1 MKSFDSRIEFEEII
15 VSVDMF
21 SSTGITPLATIGQ
34 TRIKI
39 RLGRCIDAAQ
49 LESESARRAKTMI
62 VAADSGGQLMRNVLG
77 STAIS
82 VLS

>member
-1 MKSFDSRIEFEEII
+1 VKSFDSRIEFGEII
-15 VSVDMF
+15 ECVDMF
-21 SSTGITPLATIGQ
+21 PGSCITPLAT
-34 TRIKI
+34 RIKI
-39 RLGRCIDAAQ
+39 RVDRYMMK
-49 LESESARRAKTMI
+49 AKAMI

>member
-15 VSVDMF
+15 DCVDMF
-21 SSTGITPLATIGQ
+21 PGTCITPLA

-39 RLGRCIDAAQ
+39 RLGRYMDEAEA
-49 LESESARRAKTMI
+49 MI
-62 VAADSGGQLMRNVLG
+62 VAAHSGGQPVRNVLG

-82 VLS
+82 VLL